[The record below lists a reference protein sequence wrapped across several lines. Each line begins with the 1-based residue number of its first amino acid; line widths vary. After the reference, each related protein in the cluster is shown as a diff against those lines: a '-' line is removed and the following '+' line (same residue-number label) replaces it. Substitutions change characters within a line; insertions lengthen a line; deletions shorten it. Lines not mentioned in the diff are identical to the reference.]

1 MADIFDLLEI
11 MVKAERAAVRLQLL
25 HDGKAQIYRREAFK
39 LFQTHPAELWETS
52 ENTASTLEN
61 WDMMKAAHVR
71 RFIRRCN
78 LHFPLLVTCKQQ
90 IEHRCSTVK
99 LTVPVLL

>member
-39 LFQTHPAELWETS
+39 LFQSHPAELWETS
-52 ENTASTLEN
+52 ENMMIWWKQHMFAASSDAVIFT
-61 WDMMKAAHVR
+61 
-71 RFIRRCN
+71 
-78 LHFPLLVTCKQQ
+78 FPF
-90 IEHRCSTVK
+90 
-99 LTVPVLL
+99 